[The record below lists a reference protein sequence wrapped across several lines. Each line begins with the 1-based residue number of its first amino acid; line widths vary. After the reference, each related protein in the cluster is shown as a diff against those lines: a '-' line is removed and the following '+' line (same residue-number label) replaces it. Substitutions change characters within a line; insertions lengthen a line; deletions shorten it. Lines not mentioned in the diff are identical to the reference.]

1 MDWNGLLNFQDDP
14 QRNMLV
20 QVGLGLLAGN
30 QSGNPAMGAMRGFQS
45 AQELINARQRQK
57 FLDEQ
62 IRMQKQDQEW
72 QNQQRQ
78 RQAEQQQRQQE
89 LVGRLPKMLG
99 VNPDV
104 LAAYPELGQKLV
116 ERTMFPAQ
124 PEVDKVLPDK
134 YTPESLAKFRQSG
147 DYSQLV
153 PVADPAKVPASVQE
167 YEYAK
172 QQGFNGSLLDYQL
185 AQKRAGATNVSV
197 PVNLGQK
204 GFDNTLKL
212 RGDFRSEPIYKA
224 HQEVKSAYSQIQ
236 TALKEGTP
244 VGDMA
249 GATKIMKLL
258 DPGSVVRES
267 ELGMA
272 MAATGLEDRLKNY
285 ANMVITGEKLTPLQR
300 KEFQTLADGLFSE
313 SASQYN
319 AKRVEYKD
327 IADRNELN
335 AIDVVGTDEKLPS
348 KPKTNAQALPLPAN
362 PNAMNLKK
370 GSVYQTP
377 KGALRWNGK
386 AFEDL

>member
-1 MDWNGLLNFQDDP
+1 
-14 QRNMLV
+14 
-20 QVGLGLLAGN
+20 
-30 QSGNPAMGAMRGFQS
+30 MR
-45 AQELINARQRQK
+45 
-57 FLDEQ
+57 
-62 IRMQKQDQEW
+62 M
-72 QNQQRQ
+72 
-78 RQAEQQQRQQE
+78 AEAQRQQE
-89 LVGRLPKMLG
+89 RQQKMQQMYPQIAQQIGVDPAMLEMYPDVAQEIIKKRMFPQAVDPIKLGKNERLFDPITKQEIIGAAPEDDAPKMRTIRRG
-99 VNPDV
+99 ATDVYQEWNP
-104 LAAYPELGQKLV
+104 V
-116 ERTMFPAQ
+116 ERKWIDVSEGMAFNPRPTT
-124 PEVDKVLPDK
+124 EV
-134 YTPESLAKFRQSG
+134 
-147 DYSQLV
+147 
-153 PVADPAKVPASVQE
+153 
-167 YEYAK
+167 
-172 QQGFNGSLLDYQL
+172 
-185 AQKRAGATNVSV
+185 NV
-197 PVNLGQK
+197 NTGQK

-285 ANMVITGEKLTPLQR
+285 ANMVVTGQKLTPLQR

-313 SASQYN
+313 SANQYN
-319 AKRVEYKD
+319 AKRMEYKE

-335 AIDVVGTDEKLPS
+335 AVDVVGADEKLPS
-348 KPKTNAQALPLPAN
+348 KQKPAAQALPLPAK